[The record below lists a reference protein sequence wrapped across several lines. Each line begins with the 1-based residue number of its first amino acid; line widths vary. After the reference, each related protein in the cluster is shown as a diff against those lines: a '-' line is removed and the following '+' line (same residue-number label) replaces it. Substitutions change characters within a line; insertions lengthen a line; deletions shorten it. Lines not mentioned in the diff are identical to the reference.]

1 MPKAARWLSI
11 RNGAAQAIGSI
22 IWQDEQGQDV
32 KLRSVSW
39 LIDNAFDEIEK
50 ANPKLKGILNRI
62 GQYQLDNDKLLDLI
76 NTFLTPV
83 LLIQNITV
91 SNSVCTVKISSGMS
105 TNTFGTVC
113 LG

>member
-11 RNGAAQAIGSI
+11 RNAAALPIGSI

-50 ANPKLKGILNRI
+50 P
-62 GQYQLDNDKLLDLI
+62 
-76 NTFLTPV
+76 
-83 LLIQNITV
+83 IQNLRA
-91 SNSVCTVKISSGMS
+91 
-105 TNTFGTVC
+105 F
-113 LG
+113 